1 MSRLA
6 PSSAPLEDGA
16 LVAEVRA
23 GQRGAFDVLVRRH
36 QDRVWRVCLRWLGDP
51 ATAEETAQDVFL
63 AAFRGLAGFR
73 GESSFRTWL
82 LRITV
87 NHCQNARTA
96 RHRRAFGRHDA
107 MSGEDGA
114 VVREIVD
121 PAPLADTRADGAQS
135 RARLHAAL
143 AALDE
148 DLRAVVLLRDVEDLD
163 YEEIAQVLDVPRG
176 TVKSRL
182 HRARTLLAEQLLG
195 GGR

>member
-6 PSSAPLEDGA
+6 PSAAPLEDGA

-63 AAFRGLAGFR
+63 SAFKGLAGFR

-107 MSGEDGA
+107 LDGDGA
-114 VVREIVD
+114 PTLQVVD
-121 PAPLADTRADGAQS
+121 PAPLADARADAAQS
-135 RARLHAAL
+135 RSRLHTAL
-143 AALDE
+143 AALEE

-195 GGR
+195 GG

>member
-6 PSSAPLEDGA
+6 PSTAPLDDSA
-16 LVAEVRA
+16 LVDEVRA

-51 ATAEETAQDVFL
+51 ATAEEIAQDVFL
-63 AAFRGLAGFR
+63 AAFRGLSGFR
-73 GESSFRTWL
+73 SESSFRTWL

-96 RHRRAFGRHDA
+96 RHRRGWGRHDA
-107 MSGEDGA
+107 LDGEDA
-114 VVREIVD
+114 PVREVID
-121 PAPLADTRADGAQS
+121 PAPLADARADGAQS

-143 AALDE
+143 AGLEE

-195 GGR
+195 GT

>member
-6 PSSAPLEDGA
+6 PSTAPLDDIA
-16 LVAEVRA
+16 LVAEVRS

-51 ATAEETAQDVFL
+51 ATAEEIAQDVFL

-73 GESSFRTWL
+73 GESSFRTWV

-96 RHRRAFGRHDA
+96 RHRRAWGRHDTI
-107 MSGEDGA
+107 DGDA
-114 VVREIVD
+114 APVREVVD

-143 AALDE
+143 AALEE

-195 GGR
+195 GT

>member
-6 PSSAPLEDGA
+6 PSTAPLDDSA

-51 ATAEETAQDVFL
+51 ATAEEIAQDVFL

-96 RHRRAFGRHDA
+96 RHRRGWGRHDA
-107 MSGEDGA
+107 LDSEDA
-114 VVREIVD
+114 PVREVVD

-143 AALDE
+143 ASLEE

-195 GGR
+195 GT